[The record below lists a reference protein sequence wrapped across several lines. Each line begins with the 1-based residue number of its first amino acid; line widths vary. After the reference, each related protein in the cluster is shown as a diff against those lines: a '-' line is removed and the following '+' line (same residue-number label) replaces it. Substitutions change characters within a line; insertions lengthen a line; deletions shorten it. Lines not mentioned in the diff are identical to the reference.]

1 MPVADDLIT
10 RVSQLPPDE
19 LEDLMARVGRSS
31 RSVATSGAATPSDI
45 VRTPGVCGGSA
56 RIIRTRIPVWVLE
69 QFRRLGTS
77 EADILRAYPSLRA
90 IDLVEAWRYADSH
103 VEEMD
108 RDIHDNE
115 EG

>member
-1 MPVADDLIT
+1 MPVADELVA

-19 LEDLMARVGRSS
+19 LEDLIARIGRPY
-31 RSVATSGAATPSDI
+31 GANGSPAQSLI

-77 EADILRAYPSLRA
+77 EADILKAYTSIRA
-90 IDLVEAWRYADSH
+90 IDLVASWQYADSH
-103 VEEMD
+103 VTEMD
-108 RDIHDNE
+108 REISENE
-115 EG
+115 ED

>member
-1 MPVADDLIT
+1 MPVADDLVA
-10 RVSQLPPDE
+10 RVAQLPPDE
-19 LEDLMARVGRSS
+19 LEDLLARVGGRG
-31 RSVATSGAATPSDI
+31 RPAGTNGATPLSNI

-77 EADILRAYPSLRA
+77 EADILKAYPSLRA
-90 IDLVEAWRYADSH
+90 IDLVEAWQYADAH

-108 RDIHDNE
+108 REIRENE
-115 EG
+115 ED